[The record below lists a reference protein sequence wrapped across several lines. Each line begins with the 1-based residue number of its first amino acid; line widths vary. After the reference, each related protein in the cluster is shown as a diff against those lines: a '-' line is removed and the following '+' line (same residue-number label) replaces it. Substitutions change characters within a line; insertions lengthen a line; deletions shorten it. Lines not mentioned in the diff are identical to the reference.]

1 MNAAQLA
8 KTANGKAVEELD
20 VLEVGAGFAGLYQ
33 LHHLRR
39 LGYNVKVFEAGSDIG
54 GIWYWNCYPGAR
66 VDSYG
71 PLYQFSSEE
80 LWRDWN
86 YSELWRD
93 WNYSELWRDWN
104 YSELYPSWDKLRAY
118 FRHVDIKLG
127 LSRDIRFNTRVTGAE
142 FDTDRDQWVVQASD
156 GSVTRARFFVLCTG
170 LSAKPY
176 IPAIAGLKDF
186 RGICRHT
193 SLWPQEGVD
202 FKGKRVGVIGTGASG
217 VQVIQ
222 EVYQDVA
229 ELTVFQ
235 RTPNLALPMRQRKL
249 DDETNRR
256 MKETFPDR
264 FRKRAET
271 FGGFDYDFIPKNA
284 LDVSDQERQATYED
298 LWNRGGFFPWIGT
311 YQDVLSSEQANDT
324 AYAFWRDKVR
334 ARITDPAIAE
344 KLAPMKPLHPFGV
357 KRPSLEQ
364 HYYEAYNQPNVEL
377 VDLRESPIERVTPT
391 GIKMKDREVEL
402 DILVL
407 ATGFDF
413 LTGGLTSIDIRGTN
427 GQTLREKWS
436 SGSRAHLG
444 MASAHFPNLLFIY
457 GPQSPS
463 AFCNGP
469 SCAEL
474 QGDFVVACI
483 EHMRRNNLR
492 RIEATQEAEEAWRDH
507 SPNWPIRLCSRA
519 RSPGTWAQTSQA
531 RSARCWSTPAG
542 CRCICRSA
550 TNPPTSVTRVSS

>member
-1 MNAAQLA
+1 M
-8 KTANGKAVEELD
+8 
-20 VLEVGAGFAGLYQ
+20 
-33 LHHLRR
+33 
-39 LGYNVKVFEAGSDIG
+39 KVFEAGSDIG

-66 VDSYG
+66 VDSYE

-86 YSELWRD
+86 F
-93 WNYSELWRDWN
+93 
-104 YSELYPSWDKLRAY
+104 SELYPSWEELRAY
-118 FRHVDIKLG
+118 FRHVDEKLD
-127 LSRDIRFNTRVTGAE
+127 LSRDIRFNIRVTGAE

-156 GSVTRARFFVLCTG
+156 GSVARAKFFVLCTG
-170 LSAKPY
+170 LSAIPY
-176 IPAIAGLKDF
+176 IPAIGGLKDF
-186 RGICRHT
+186 RGICHHT
-193 SLWPQEGVD
+193 GLWPQEGVD

-222 EVYQDVA
+222 EVYRDAA

-256 MKETFPDR
+256 MKETFPER
-264 FRKRAET
+264 FHKRAET
-271 FGGFDYDFIPKNA
+271 FGGFDYDFIPQNA
-284 LDVSDQERQATYED
+284 LDVSEQERQATYED

-311 YQDVLSSEQANDT
+311 YQDVLSNEEANDT

-334 ARITDPAIAE
+334 ARIKDPAVAE

-364 HYYEAYNQPNVEL
+364 HYYEAYNQPNVHI
-377 VDLRESPIERVTPT
+377 VDLLESPIERVTPT
-391 GIKMKDREVEL
+391 GVKTKDAEVEL

-427 GQTLREKWS
+427 GETLREKWS

-444 MASAHFPNLLFIY
+444 MASAHFPNLLYIY

-463 AFCNGP
+463 AFSNGP
-469 SCAEL
+469 TCAEL

-492 RIEATQEAEEAWRDH
+492 RIEATPEAEEAWRDH
-507 SPNWPIRLCSRA
+507 VAELVAATLFPRAQSWYMGANIPGKKREMLVYPGGLPLYLQKCKESADAGYAGFMLSR
-519 RSPGTWAQTSQA
+519 G
-531 RSARCWSTPAG
+531 
-542 CRCICRSA
+542 
-550 TNPPTSVTRVSS
+550 